1 MTEHGHTD
9 RLGTGP
15 DHEGRPGT
23 VTALE
28 TTTTDRETHDL
39 IFAFSGGEE
48 LDLYGLSLLLT
59 ARQMA
64 HDDHR
69 SVWVAGLSRRS
80 WLLLEALGLEGL
92 FKPFPPSEELRS

>member
-1 MTEHGHTD
+1 MREHGHTD
-9 RLGTGP
+9 RLGSRP
-15 DHEGRPGT
+15 DHEGRARK
-23 VTALE
+23 VAALE
-28 TTTTDRETHDL
+28 SPAPEREQHDL
-39 IFAFSGGEE
+39 IFAFSGGEQ

-64 HDDHR
+64 HEDHR

-92 FKPFPPSEELRS
+92 FKAFPPSDELRV